1 MDMNISFDV
10 SNTNHSCSDSNMEL
24 SMEDTSQSNP
34 ETGFTANEQSTSE
47 QMPNSA
53 GQPLI
58 DFLQYM
64 ENYKPSVPDSITSH
78 FMQSN
83 GFETNDPR
91 ILRLI
96 SIASQ
101 KFIADIANDSLQ
113 HCKMRTALNQNKKPT
128 KDKRYSFTFE
138 DLNPVLT
145 EYGINI
151 KKPQYF
157 F

>member
-1 MDMNISFDV
+1 MEMFDG
-10 SNTNHSCSDSNMEL
+10 NNANNSCASDSNMEL

-34 ETGFTANEQSTSE
+34 DSSVVNTEQSSSE
-47 QMPNSA
+47 QLPKTA

-58 DFLQYM
+58 DFLQYI
-64 ENYKPSVPDSITSH
+64 ENYKPSVPDSITAH
-78 FMQSN
+78 YMQSN

-101 KFIADIANDSLQ
+101 KFVADIANDSLQ
-113 HCKMRTALNQNKKPT
+113 HCKMRTALNQNKKQP

-138 DLNPVLT
+138 DLNPVLG